1 MASTAHDAVLVK
13 STNLGDDAVPITGP
27 TSTTTDAQV
36 LVDALSSIGF
46 QASNFGKAV
55 SIAKLMLQHRNSR
68 SPSSDGTSCGGGGET
83 IPPATDTAIAATLY
97 LGVTSNLFGTG
108 VRDSVAFLA
117 QHRLIDVIVVTGGGP
132 EHDVRRTLSPGSYRV
147 SSYGATEFVGTAA
160 VAEPHMTLSSSTTTT
175 SAGSKE
181 KQFGR
186 FGNVTYEKFPAAY
199 RNGLK
204 TILKDIIREK
214 LAQKRAAESE
224 PRPKDRYDD
233 VCRWTTTPSEIWRQ
247 VGLRL
252 PELLPSEKALKSSV
266 LYWAARNDIPIFSPS
281 FTDGDVMDLLE
292 ELEEEEEEQ
301 RKTVAATPTGVEG
314 PAETFRL
321 HLDLVHDIHLL
332 NKQAMQ
338 AQKTGMIIL
347 GGGVAKHHVC
357 NANLMRNGADLS
369 IFVNNAQEFDG
380 SDAGAR
386 PDEAVSWGEDSDGW
400 AVRESVRGNLDGV
413 PAARAAS
420 ICPVCEVTDGKG
432 IITKSG

>member
-36 LVDALSSIGF
+36 LVDSLSSIGF

-55 SIAKLMLQHRNSR
+55 SIAKLMLQHRSNK
-68 SPSSDGTSCGGGGET
+68 SPSSDGTSSGGGGGT
-83 IPPATDTAIAATLY
+83 IPPATDAAIAATLY

-108 VRDSVAFLA
+108 VRESVAFLA

-147 SSYGATEFVGTAA
+147 SSYGATEFVGTTT
-160 VAEPHMTLSSSTTTT
+160 EPHMSSSPPTTTT
-175 SAGSKE
+175 TAGSKE
-181 KQFGR
+181 KQLGR
-186 FGNVTYEKFPAAY
+186 FGNVTYEKFPDAY

-266 LYWAARNDIPIFSPS
+266 LYWAAQNDIPVFSPS

-292 ELEEEEEEQ
+292 ELEEEAEEE
-301 RKTVAATPTGVEG
+301 RKTVAATPSGVDG
-314 PAETFRL
+314 PAEPFRL

-338 AQKTGMIIL
+338 AKKTGMIIL

-386 PDEAVSWGEDSDGW
+386 PDEAVSWGKIRMDGQSVKVY
-400 AVRESVRGNLDGV
+400 AEISTVFPLLVLQAFVPFVRSQV
-413 PAARAAS
+413 
-420 ICPVCEVTDGKG
+420 GKE
-432 IITKSG
+432 